1 MMGAAFFQWS
11 ISGPSIRVPI
21 DPAVLT
27 GGAVHG
33 QISIG
38 CEIVPEDEPPHLLVL
53 ALNGRADL
61 PFGRKPPTQF
71 RIASGTLFMP
81 HSEVGLV

>member
-1 MMGAAFFQWS
+1 MMGAAFFEWS
-11 ISGPSIRVPI
+11 IGRPGIRMPI

-33 QISIG
+33 QVRIG
-38 CEIVPEDEPPHLLVL
+38 REIVPEDEPPHLLVL

-61 PFGRKPPTQF
+61 PFGRKPPTQLG
-71 RIASGTLFMP
+71 IAAGTLFMP